1 MSHVFTITFSVIAA
15 SLDLQALIRAIV
27 VSVAVGLI
35 IGAITYFATRERA
48 EWKRWRVV
56 IFMGITGIALLAG
69 LITYTA
75 WPSLINVPSLDGL
88 SQAQAEDL
96 LRQNELIP
104 QARPQ
109 YSDSADAGRVIAHS
123 QSHAPGLSVRPGT
136 VVAFAVGEGG
146 EGGETTPPVNPTPNP
161 MTVSLFKP
169 KSGETISLIHG
180 PNGIYRL
187 SAQGTSS
194 GLVDDRYGLLLWL
207 RPVNPPAE
215 GWYLQTPPKNGVTS
229 IDASGTWTG
238 VAQIGNA
245 QYPPHQGDT
254 IDLAITITTKGDI
267 DKLKAEQG
275 EVVRNEPIGVKTA
288 KASGIVVTLK

>member
-1 MSHVFTITFSVIAA
+1 MSHAFTINLSVIA
-15 SLDLQALIRAIV
+15 STVDMQALIRAIV
-27 VSVAVGLI
+27 VSGAVGLI
-35 IGAITYFATRERA
+35 IGAVTFFATRERA

-56 IFMGITGIALLAG
+56 IFMGIIGIALLAG

-75 WPSLINVPSLDGL
+75 RPSLINVPSLDGL

-109 YSDSADAGRVIAHS
+109 YSDSANAGRVIAHS
-123 QSHAPGLSVRPGT
+123 QSHAPGLSVKPGT
-136 VVAFAVGEGG
+136 VVAFAVGEGR

-161 MTVSLFKP
+161 MSVSLFKP

-180 PNGIYRL
+180 PSGIYRL
-187 SAQGTSS
+187 SAQGTSF
-194 GLVDDRYGLLLWL
+194 GLDDRYGLLLWV

-245 QYPPHQGDT
+245 QYSPHQGDT
-254 IDLAITITTKGDI
+254 LDLAITITTKSDI
-267 DKLKAEQG
+267 DKLMAEQG
-275 EVVRNEPIGVKTA
+275 EVVRNEPVGVKTA
-288 KASGIVVTLK
+288 KASGIAVTLK